1 MERVGETCRLFSVIG
16 TFRRWAKKG
25 IFEKILQVVNK
36 NSQDTKLIEID
47 STYCKVHQS
56 ACSKLKSQAIGV
68 SRGGKTTKI
77 HAIVNENFQLLN
89 VMLTAGNVN
98 DAECAVALL
107 KHMQIEDKK
116 VLADRAYSSSYIRT
130 FIERNSLH
138 S

>member
-16 TFRRWAKKG
+16 TFRRWAKQG
-25 IFEKILQVVNK
+25 ILILQVVNK
-36 NSQDTKLIEID
+36 N
-47 STYCKVHQS
+47 
-56 ACSKLKSQAIGV
+56 SQAIGV

-107 KHMQIEDKK
+107 KPMQIEDKK
-116 VLADRAYSSSYIRT
+116 VLADRAHSSYYIRT